1 MSSRGALI
9 DPTPLDYAPDEDADP
24 EAGLADPDL
33 LAALHAGAAHA
44 WTQTVRR
51 HRRLVRARIGAFRL
65 QPSDAADAEQATWL
79 RLAEHA
85 HSIRS
90 ADALPGWLSVVA
102 RRECLAILRKAAAAP
117 VFPPD
122 AAADVPDPGVAPE
135 QRVVDL
141 AQARALRQA
150 VARLPARQRKI
161 VAALY
166 GTEPLAYSEIERRT
180 AIPVGSIGPTRARA
194 LARLRRALEDEPG
207 AVRPPGNGAGPAADL
222 TPDLTCSR
230 IGG

>member
-1 MSSRGALI
+1 MSPRGATVAL
-9 DPTPLDYAPDEDADP
+9 DPAPE
-24 EAGLADPDL
+24 PDL
-33 LAALHAGAAHA
+33 LAALHAGVERA
-44 WTQTVRR
+44 WAETVRR

-85 HSIRS
+85 HRIRS
-90 ADALPGWLSVVA
+90 AESLPGWLSVVA
-102 RRECLAILRKAAAAP
+102 RRECLAILRRSAATP

-122 AAADVPDPGVAPE
+122 AADVADPGVAPD

-141 AQARALRQA
+141 AQARALRRA
-150 VARLPARQRKI
+150 VADLPARQREV

-166 GTEPLAYSEIERRT
+166 GPDPLPYSEIERRT

-194 LARLRRALEDEPG
+194 LARLRRALKDEPG
-207 AVRPPGNGAGPAADL
+207 TVRGCVPPRRGGRVTPPCPAH
-222 TPDLTCSR
+222 
-230 IGG
+230 

>member
-1 MSSRGALI
+1 MSPRGALVAP
-9 DPTPLDYAPDEDADP
+9 DPTAPDPAAPDP
-24 EAGLADPDL
+24 EPDL
-33 LAALHAGAAHA
+33 LAALHAGAEQA
-44 WTQTVRR
+44 WAETVRR
-51 HRRLVRARIGAFRL
+51 HRRLVRTRIGAFRL

-85 HSIRS
+85 HRIRS
-90 ADALPGWLSVVA
+90 AQALPGWLSVVA
-102 RRECLAILRKAAAAP
+102 RRECLAILRRTAATP

-122 AAADVPDPGVAPE
+122 AAADVADPAAAPD

-141 AQARALRQA
+141 AQARALRRA
-150 VARLPARQRKI
+150 VADLPARQREV

-166 GTEPLAYSEIERRT
+166 GPDPLPYSEIERRT

-194 LARLRRALEDEPG
+194 LARLRRALNDEPG
-207 AVRPPGNGAGPAADL
+207 TVRGCVPPPARRPGDAAVTRDP
-222 TPDLTCSR
+222 TCSR